1 MSKTYLIKELFFTLQ
16 GEGSRAG
23 CASVF
28 LRTSACNLWNG
39 LPDGRSK
46 GTGACAQWCDTDFV
60 GGDKMTAQEIAAAAI
75 ALWPHHPDGAPDG
88 QPWIVITGGEPLLQ
102 VDVPL
107 LSALIDAGFF
117 IAMETNGSLDPVYS
131 SANERVL
138 QYVHHLTVSPKLGAP
153 IKVKLGVTEIKVII
167 PGGTTPDNPQGWDE
181 DMLNALANDYPF
193 AQLYVQPQ
201 DPPASLTGQVGVTH
215 LHPSKEMPRTPQQ
228 LEYVLNADT
237 VYGWNVKRCISF
249 VLSHPRWRLC
259 LQTHKL
265 IGLP

>member
-1 MSKTYLIKELFFTLQ
+1 MSKTYLIHELFYTLQ
-16 GEGSRAG
+16 GEGIRAG
-23 CASVF
+23 SPSVF
-28 LRTSACNLWNG
+28 CRFSACNLWNG
-39 LPDGRSK
+39 LPEGRSK
-46 GTGACAQWCDTDFV
+46 GTGACSQWCDTSFV
-60 GGDKMTAQEIAAAAI
+60 GGDKLTAQEIVTSCLAA
-75 ALWPHHPDGAPDG
+75 WPADTSG
-88 QPWIVITGGEPLLQ
+88 QPWVVITGGEPLLQ
-102 VDVPL
+102 LDVPL
-107 LSALIDAGFF
+107 ISALCDAGFH
-117 IAMETNGSLDPVYS
+117 IAVETNGTLDPVYS
-131 SANERVL
+131 SRNERVL
-138 QYVHHLTVSPKLGAP
+138 QYVHHVCLSPKLGAP
-153 IKVKLGVTEIKVII
+153 IKLKQGVTEIKVII